1 MNKEKGASVTEY
13 GKDFT
18 KEIGLETFLFNH
30 DQRLLSAG

>member
-1 MNKEKGASVTEY
+1 MIEY

-18 KEIGLETFLFNH
+18 KEIGLETFFFNH